1 MKSDGGAI
9 ASGAIA
15 DSLIRARA
23 LELLGVH
30 WEAGWVTMVTTTVK
44 IFIDVFIGVW
54 SLVLAWVWT
63 AKFDKTNSGRTMN
76 FGDVLA
82 RFPRFVLGYLLTFV
96 IMLFTA

>member
-1 MKSDGGAI
+1 MTREI
-9 ASGAIA
+9 
-15 DSLIRARA
+15 
-23 LELLGVH
+23 
-30 WEAGWVTMVTTTVK
+30 TVK

-96 IMLFTA
+96 IMLYAHLRERGMAAPSARA